1 MADTPSNIEQ
11 NLKKKRGPKRILSAE
26 ATVSIVTVL
35 LVVVIWYYFTD
46 SLIPKLFFPSPMDT
60 VLVVGRME
68 GVLVEY
74 FIATMYRVV
83 VGMLAGAIFG
93 VVCGI
98 AMSWNKWINSILDPL
113 IEALRPIPA
122 VALIPFFILWFG
134 IGDTGKLILTALG
147 GFTVM
152 VVTTLEAIKHVSPI
166 YIMAART
173 LGANRLTIY
182 RTVILPAITPPLIG
196 GMRVTVA
203 LSFALV
209 IAAEFMGAQS
219 GLGYMIMLARRTLQT
234 DAILVGVIIIGITSW
249 IVDRMVRVIG
259 NYLTRWAPRS
269 E

>member
-1 MADTPSNIEQ
+1 MAETQTNNEQ
-11 NLKKKRGPKRILSAE
+11 DPMQQSKPKRLLTAE
-26 ATVSIVTVL
+26 AKLSILTVL
-35 LVVVIWYYFTD
+35 TAVVIWYFFTD
-46 SLIPKLFFPSPMDT
+46 SFIPKLFFPSPMDT
-60 VLVVGRME
+60 VQVVGRME

-83 VGMLAGAIFG
+83 VGMLAGAILG
-93 VVCGI
+93 VLCGI
-98 AMSWNKWINSILDPL
+98 AMSWNKWINSILDPV
-113 IEALRPIPA
+113 IEALRPIPP

>member
-1 MADTPSNIEQ
+1 MAEIQGGNELD
-11 NLKKKRGPKRILSAE
+11 LKRKRGLKRILTGQA
-26 ATVSIVTVL
+26 AVSILTVL
-35 LVVVIWYYFTD
+35 MVLVVWYAFTE
-46 SLIPKLFFPSPMDT
+46 SLIPKLFFPAPMDT
-60 VLVVGRME
+60 ILVVGRME

-83 VGMLAGAIFG
+83 VGMLAGAILG
-93 VVCGI
+93 VLCGI

-134 IGDTGKLILTALG
+134 IGDMGKLILTALG

-209 IAAEFMGAQS
+209 IASEFMGAQS

-249 IVDRMVRVIG
+249 IVDRMVRVVG

>member
-1 MADTPSNIEQ
+1 MAETQGNNDQSRKPKSGQ
-11 NLKKKRGPKRILSAE
+11 KRILTSE
-26 ATVSIVTVL
+26 TTVSMLTVL
-35 LVVVIWYYFTD
+35 IVVVIWYYFTD
-46 SLIPKLFFPSPMDT
+46 SIIPKLFFPSPMDT

-83 VGMLAGAIFG
+83 VGMLAGAILG
-93 VVCGI
+93 VICGI

-196 GMRVTVA
+196 GIRVTVA

-249 IVDRMVRVIG
+249 IVDRIVRIIG

>member
-1 MADTPSNIEQ
+1 MAETPGNDDQSR
-11 NLKKKRGPKRILSAE
+11 KRKIGQKRILSSE
-26 ATVSIVTVL
+26 AAVSILTVL
-35 LVVVIWYYFTD
+35 MVVVIWYYFTD
-46 SLIPKLFFPSPMDT
+46 SIIPKLFFPSPMDT

-83 VGMLAGAIFG
+83 VGMLAGAFLG
-93 VVCGI
+93 VICGI

>member
-1 MADTPSNIEQ
+1 MAETQGNDDQSH
-11 NLKKKRGPKRILSAE
+11 KRKSGRKRILSSE
-26 ATVSIVTVL
+26 ATVSILTVL
-35 LVVVIWYYFTD
+35 MAVVIWYHFTN
-46 SLIPKLFFPSPMDT
+46 SFIPKLFFPSPMDT
-60 VLVVGRME
+60 VQVVGRME

-83 VGMLAGAIFG
+83 VGMLAGAILG
-93 VVCGI
+93 VICGI

-113 IEALRPIPA
+113 IEALRPIPP

-249 IVDRMVRVIG
+249 IVDRMVRMIG

>member
-1 MADTPSNIEQ
+1 MTKTRSNDEQ
-11 NLKKKRGPKRILSAE
+11 GRKHKSRPRRILTSE
-26 ATVSIVTVL
+26 ATVSILTVL
-35 LVVVIWYYFTD
+35 MVLVIWYYFTD
-46 SLIPKLFFPSPMDT
+46 SIIPKLFFPSPMDT

-68 GVLVEY
+68 GVLVGY
-74 FIATMYRVV
+74 FFATMYRVV
-83 VGMLAGAIFG
+83 VGMLAGAILG

-98 AMSWNKWINSILDPL
+98 AMSWNKWVNSILDPL

-182 RTVILPAITPPLIG
+182 RTVILPAITPTLIG
-196 GMRVTVA
+196 GVRVTVA

-209 IAAEFMGAQS
+209 IASEFMGAQS

>member
-1 MADTPSNIEQ
+1 MTETRGKDEQ
-11 NLKKKRGPKRILSAE
+11 GRKQKSGAKRILTPE
-26 ATVSIVTVL
+26 ATVSILTVL
-35 LVVVIWYYFTD
+35 LVIVVWYYFTD

-83 VGMLAGAIFG
+83 VGMLAGAILG
-93 VVCGI
+93 VLCGI

-134 IGDTGKLILTALG
+134 IGDMGKLILTALG

-166 YIMAART
+166 YVMAART

-182 RTVILPAITPPLIG
+182 RTVILPAITPPLIA

-209 IAAEFMGAQS
+209 IASEFMGAQS

-249 IVDRMVRVIG
+249 IVDRMVRIIG